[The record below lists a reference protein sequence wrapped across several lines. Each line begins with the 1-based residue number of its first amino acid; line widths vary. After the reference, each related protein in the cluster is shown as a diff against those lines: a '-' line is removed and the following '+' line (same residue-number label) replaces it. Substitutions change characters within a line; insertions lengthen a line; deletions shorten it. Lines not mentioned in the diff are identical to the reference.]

1 MDSCLASFRSG
12 ISSSIRLWRCHAV
25 SGSSVARCWA
35 LSSRMRCPSAF
46 AASSYWAPI
55 SRSVMVP
62 SSVHLYEVLLF
73 LTEEAVHG
81 LDMPD
86 SRPALHLGRRNEP
99 PAVRTP
105 EQANLGRVLGFPSW
119 FHTEPPVR
127 YPFKAFRRAPWLVS
141 FSWRAASTFSSTVS
155 RQMRCITMT
164 LSF

>member
-25 SGSSVARCWA
+25 SGSFVDRCWA
-35 LSSRMRCPSAF
+35 FSSRIRCPSSF

-55 SRSVMVP
+55 SRSVM
-62 SSVHLYEVLLF
+62 SSSSIHLNEVLFF
-73 LTEEAVHG
+73 LAEEAVHG
-81 LDMPD
+81 LDVPD

-99 PAVRTP
+99 PAAWAL
-105 EQANLGRVLGFPSW
+105 EQANLGRFPGFPSR
-119 FHTEPPVR
+119 FHTEPPLR
-127 YPFKAFRRAPWLVS
+127 YPFNAFSRAPWLVS
-141 FSWRAASTFSSTVS
+141 FSWSADNTFSSTVP

>member
-62 SSVHLYEVLLF
+62 SSVHLYEVLFF

-99 PAVRTP
+99 PAVRTL

-119 FHTEPPVR
+119 FHRVTPFRESRSARSRLSCTES
-127 YPFKAFRRAPWLVS
+127 FR
-141 FSWRAASTFSSTVS
+141 S
-155 RQMRCITMT
+155 RDCITRSSGVPSVRMW
-164 LSF
+164 